1 MATEKTTYVDLCLV
15 RSQQGGLFWVKGPAF
30 RVTTGDLI
38 SFQPASSKVPYLGTV
53 EALDT
58 MDEKGNVYRLISHA
72 VPSTKPSAFSPPP
85 GSRRSRMEMTLETKN
100 AILAQ
105 EIHRQRRMISRL
117 QEAAG
122 QESEAT
128 RAFDAENVELFAVVH
143 RNHEMRS

>member
-1 MATEKTTYVDLCLV
+1 
-15 RSQQGGLFWVKGPAF
+15 
-30 RVTTGDLI
+30 
-38 SFQPASSKVPYLGTV
+38 
-53 EALDT
+53 
-58 MDEKGNVYRLISHA
+58 
-72 VPSTKPSAFSPPP
+72 
-85 GSRRSRMEMTLETKN
+85 MEMSLETKN

-143 RNHEMRS
+143 KNHEMRS